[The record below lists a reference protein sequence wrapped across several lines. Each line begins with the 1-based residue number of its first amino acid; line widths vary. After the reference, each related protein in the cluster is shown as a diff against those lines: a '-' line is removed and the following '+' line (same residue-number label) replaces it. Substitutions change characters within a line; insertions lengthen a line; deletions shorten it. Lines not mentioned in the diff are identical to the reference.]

1 MSPGFFR
8 TFGAAHAR
16 GDQGKALRCLAF
28 ADSYAAPITNWQ
40 QARSRPRTSF
50 IFNRITALVRFRLH
64 RKCGRTRYRSLA
76 IRTSVHLLAPAGA
89 HHVSPGIAEGG
100 RRRER
105 ADDTAG
111 PPAGGGGGLRRAARP
126 ADRAG
131 RALAGADR
139 ERGRALAGGAARR
152 AGQQRPA
159 PLGGRDRR
167 GAAAGARPPG
177 RGRGAG
183 EGRGRAAAADAGAAG
198 RRTRPVVRLTT
209 TARGAGAAGH
219 GSGAVAGVYLPP
231 VSTTWPVTARRIRV
245 WTTSSLAWLPA
256 GASTMAGLGRGTPS
270 ASSPRTAGATRA
282 TTALIA
288 SEPASS

>member
-1 MSPGFFR
+1 M
-8 TFGAAHAR
+8 
-16 GDQGKALRCLAF
+16 CLAF

-76 IRTSVHLLAPAGA
+76 IRTSVRLLAPAGT

-131 RALAGADR
+131 RALAGAGR
-139 ERGRALAGGAARR
+139 ERGRGLAGGGARR

-159 PLGGRDRR
+159 PPGGRDRR

-177 RGRGAG
+177 RGGGAG
-183 EGRGRAAAADAGAAG
+183 EGRGRAAAADAGTAG

-209 TARGAGAAGH
+209 TAEGAPGH
-219 GSGAVAGVYLPP
+219 GSDAAGVYLPP

-245 WTTSSLAWLPA
+245 WTTSSLAWRPA
-256 GASTMAGLGRGTPS
+256 RAATMAGLERGTPS
-270 ASSPRTAGATRA
+270 PSSSRTAGATRA
-282 TTALIA
+282 TMALIA
-288 SEPASS
+288 SEPARS